1 MIFSS
6 KTRGLILLL
15 IASIVWGST
24 FVPQKIAMQDWS
36 ALQFTSF
43 RFLIGGIILFSFI
56 KFSPKNSKSNLEFLI
71 ISLVSGLVLALAA
84 LTQQIGIVTT
94 TATNAGFYT
103 SLYVLIV
110 PFIGVFISKSL
121 HWSIWPSIIVCFTGS
136 VLLSSSGDSISLS
149 NISNGDLWVIFSAIF
164 WAIHLHIVSYAVLKL
179 PIFKFSIIQFIIC
192 GFLLFIYGSI
202 FDSQNFLN
210 FTNVSSSGIFYLFY
224 CSLGSVCIGFTL
236 QMFGQRLVAPTPAA
250 LIMSTEA
257 IFAAIF
263 AWIILS
269 EVLNFNGL
277 VGASLIFLGIIFVQ
291 LAPKVKI

>member
-56 KFSPKNSKSNLEFLI
+56 KFSPKNIKSNLEFLI
-71 ISLVSGLVLALAA
+71 ISLISGLVLALAA

-164 WAIHLHIVSYAVLKL
+164 WAIHLHIVSVSYTHLTL
-179 PIFKFSIIQFIIC
+179 PTKRI
-192 GFLLFIYGSI
+192 
-202 FDSQNFLN
+202 
-210 FTNVSSSGIFYLFY
+210 V
-224 CSLGSVCIGFTL
+224 
-236 QMFGQRLVAPTPAA
+236 
-250 LIMSTEA
+250 
-257 IFAAIF
+257 
-263 AWIILS
+263 
-269 EVLNFNGL
+269 
-277 VGASLIFLGIIFVQ
+277 
-291 LAPKVKI
+291 